1 MTALPNFASSSQST
15 PRRAI
20 LKDNPGPFVNV
31 VTWVL
36 LITST
41 LAVLTRLITKRALR
55 RRIGVDDAFVVAALV
70 SHAIVMSIPNRWR
83 LTANVYQIVS
93 IGSGMSVSVQTA
105 NGLGRDLHDLTSNQI
120 VTYQKVYT

>member
-1 MTALPNFASSSQST
+1 MTVLPTFPSAPHSI
-15 PRRAI
+15 PRRSGP
-20 LKDNPGPFVNV
+20 KDNPGPFVNV

-70 SHAIVMSIPNRWR
+70 SYAIPMPTELLKSR
-83 LTANVYQIVS
+83 
-93 IGSGMSVSVQTA
+93 
-105 NGLGRDLHDLTSNQI
+105 
-120 VTYQKVYT
+120 

>member
-1 MTALPNFASSSQST
+1 MTVLPNIASSSHFS
-15 PRRAI
+15 PRRTGS
-20 LKDNPGPFVNV
+20 KDNLGPFVNV

-70 SHAIVMSIPNRWR
+70 SLAIQISIPKCAR
-83 LTANVYQIVS
+83 LTHGVHQIVS

-105 NGLGRDLHDLTSNQI
+105 NGLGRDLHNLTDSQI
-120 VTYQKVYT
+120 VAYQKV